1 MLIANLYGNLN
12 EKISMETPMDLS
24 VIPNKE
30 LILRKAI
37 YFLVQSVRK
46 FYEKLIH
53 ALIVIGFYENKSYPI
68 VLNRF

>member
-1 MLIANLYGNLN
+1 MLTANLN

-24 VIPNKE
+24 VISNKE

-37 YFLVQSVRK
+37 YFLVQSARK

-53 ALIVIGFYENKSYPI
+53 ALMVIGFYGSKSDPI